1 MCKLIF
7 IGVVTKQDRFVQWQ
21 TGTTRARKRVILGQ
35 AWVNDRRTTSNRAR
49 QRDNPGTRA
58 GIKTR
63 ENRPKARQGKARQGK
78 ARQGKAR
85 QGKARQGKAR
95 QGKARQGKARQGK
108 ARQGKA
114 RQGKARQG
122 KARQGKAR
130 QGLSGPCR
138 VAIARMY
145 AIQYSAE
152 GKRKSM
158 VYVGCVMHD

>member
-21 TGTTRARKRVILGQ
+21 TGTTRARQRVILGQ
-35 AWVNDRRTTSNRAR
+35 AWVDDRRTTSNRAR

-85 QGKARQGKAR
+85 QGKARQGMAWHGMAWHGMAWHGMAR
-95 QGKARQGKARQGK
+95 TEWA
-108 ARQGKA
+108 
-114 RQGKARQG
+114 
-122 KARQGKAR
+122 
-130 QGLSGPCR
+130 L
-138 VAIARMY
+138 
-145 AIQYSAE
+145 
-152 GKRKSM
+152 
-158 VYVGCVMHD
+158 

>member
-7 IGVVTKQDRFVQWQ
+7 IGLVTKQDRFVQWQ
-21 TGTTRARKRVILGQ
+21 TGTTWARQRVILGQ
-35 AWVNDRRTTSNRAR
+35 AWVDDRRTTSNRAR

-114 RQGKARQG
+114 RQE
-122 KARQGKAR
+122 
-130 QGLSGPCR
+130 LSGPCR